1 MPGIIATATRQPPLA
16 QDGAPETP
24 VQEWFSGWLA
34 YLSANLPVL
43 FVVLTLLVGTL
54 LLVRGGGF
62 KQALSFA
69 AGAVVIFVI
78 LMNLELFAGLLRD
91 ELPLQPPAM
100 ESPAPPVE
108 SPGPGE

>member
-1 MPGIIATATRQPPLA
+1 M
-16 QDGAPETP
+16 
-24 VQEWFSGWLA
+24 
-34 YLSANLPVL
+34 
-43 FVVLTLLVGTL
+43 LTLLVGTI

-78 LMNLELFAGLLRD
+78 LMNLELFANLLRE

-100 ESPAPPVE
+100 ESPP
-108 SPGPGE
+108 PGE